1 MKRNEKKATKEYLK
15 NSKDYHL
22 YRDELSAEI
31 LHQKA
36 AMLTQLMHS
45 GLVIPTEYAYLLEC
59 LSDELQEITEEH
71 KTTLN

>member
-15 NSKDYHL
+15 NSKYYL
-22 YRDELSAEI
+22 YYRDELRDEI

-36 AMLTQLMHS
+36 AILTQLMS
-45 GLVIPTEYAYLLEC
+45 NGLVIPTEYAYLLEC

-71 KTTLN
+71 KTTSN